1 MQMTDPVGAPSQY
14 LLFDLSGQQVA
25 VTNFE
30 VTQDG
35 RFKTDWVIL
44 GERLWSDDVTDK
56 MLAHAFKFLLEN
68 IEKTPDDDEPD
79 IEDIPHPEPDLNL
92 PIWRTLLHKIKEIW

>member
-1 MQMTDPVGAPSQY
+1 MIEPTAAPSQY

-56 MLAHAFKFLLEN
+56 MLAQAFKFLLEN
-68 IEKTPDDDEPD
+68 IEKTPDDDEVP
-79 IEDIPHPEPDLNL
+79 EPEPDLNL
-92 PIWRTLLHKIKEIW
+92 PIWRTLLNKIKELW